1 MRVTDLIMES
11 FHNIYMYQI
20 IVLHLKLNTTLYV
33 NYISLDLK
41 EKKNFF
47 KDTKVDWTWMSTWDP
62 EDSSWSQDG
71 LCKNGR

>member
-47 KDTKVDWTWMSTWDP
+47 
-62 EDSSWSQDG
+62 
-71 LCKNGR
+71 